1 VSELDLDQ
9 KLDMRR
15 AFWAAGSSTRLDVK
29 LGAFI
34 DPARSR
40 AKARAEDWTDL
51 DVLGV
56 TYGPMSGA
64 QFVVA
69 DCKTAKGRV
78 TERVFWL
85 RGVADLF
92 GAQAAFLT
100 RDSEIPEAARQ
111 LGVRLGV
118 ATFDARDR
126 AAFVEQLGDGQ
137 LPKAGAFLGRETVLR
152 WTRLTQ
158 ELPEAAARLQSYR
171 QSFYWLLR
179 PGRNLTA
186 LPTTLRGAAK
196 TFKPDQRWA
205 RAVLVDLAWLYLVAL
220 LAALDEVTQLHL
232 AEPHLGL
239 TQAMVGSEQERREK
253 EQLGKLLAE
262 LFTQIDPRLGQKLPR
277 VPVLPDYFDELLD
290 LATRLSRRRNEVN
303 GALRVLEFS
312 GVETI
317 ANAGASWPDA
327 FPGRDEREVKL
338 ASDVVRFLV
347 RAARLSPEFL
357 SLFDEVS
364 RTGPPGHSAGQ
375 VHGQSA
381 DAPATLPEH
390 SEEKVARKAS
400 LPEAGFFD
408 GALGASPD
416 RQAGTVVEPR
426 DGRG

>member
-1 VSELDLDQ
+1 MSELDLEQ

-40 AKARAEDWTDL
+40 ARAKAEDWTDL

-56 TYGPMSGA
+56 TYGPVGGA
-64 QFVVA
+64 QFFVA
-69 DCKTAKGRV
+69 DCKTSKGRV

-100 RDSEIPEAARQ
+100 RDSRIPEAARQ
-111 LGVRLGV
+111 LGVRLRI

-126 AAFVEQLGDGQ
+126 AAFLEQLGDAQ
-137 LPKAGAFLGRETVLR
+137 LPAAGSFLSKDAVVR

-158 ELPEAAARLQSYR
+158 EVPEAATRLQSYR
-171 QSFYWLLR
+171 QTFYWLLR

-186 LPTTLRGAAK
+186 LPTTLRGASK
-196 TFKPDQRWA
+196 VFNPEQRWA
-205 RAVLVDLAWLYLVAL
+205 RTTLVDLAWLYLVAL
-220 LAALDEVTQLHL
+220 LAALDEVTRLHL
-232 AEPHLGL
+232 AEPGVGL

-253 EQLGKLLAE
+253 EQLGELLAE
-262 LFTQIDPRLGQKLPR
+262 LFTQIDPSVGRKLPR
-277 VPVLPDYFDELLD
+277 VPVLPDYFDDLLD

-303 GALRVLEFS
+303 GALRVLEYA

-317 ANAGASWPDA
+317 ANSGARWPDA

-338 ASDVVRFLV
+338 ASDVIRFLV
-347 RAARLSPEFL
+347 RATGLDPAFVH
-357 SLFDEVS
+357 LFDEVAS
-364 RTGPPGHSAGQ
+364 ATPSGGRAGAEADPGQ
-375 VHGQSA
+375 
-381 DAPATLPEH
+381 T
-390 SEEKVARKAS
+390 R
-400 LPEAGFFD
+400 D
-408 GALGASPD
+408 GANGRPRSSSGSNLAATDGNGPGPGLFDEDLGAT
-416 RQAGTVVEPR
+416 GE
-426 DGRG
+426 

>member
-1 VSELDLDQ
+1 VSELDLGQ

-40 AKARAEDWTDL
+40 ARARAEDWTDL

-56 TYGPMSGA
+56 SYGPVSGA

-111 LGVRLGV
+111 LGVRLRI

-126 AAFVEQLGDGQ
+126 AAFLEQLGDAQ
-137 LPKAGAFLGRETVLR
+137 LPATGSFLEQDAVVR
-152 WTRLTQ
+152 WTRLTL

-171 QSFYWLLR
+171 QTFYWLLR

-196 TFKPDQRWA
+196 AFNPEQRWA
-205 RAVLVDLAWLYLVAL
+205 RAILVDLAWLYLVAL
-220 LAALDEVTQLHL
+220 LAALDEVTRLHL
-232 AEPHLGL
+232 AEPQVGL

-262 LFTQIDPRLGQKLPR
+262 LFTQIDPGVGRKLPR
-277 VPVLPDYFDELLD
+277 VPVLPDYFDDLLD

-303 GALRVLEFS
+303 GALRALEFT

-317 ANAGASWPDA
+317 ANAGARWPEA
-327 FPGRDEREVKL
+327 FPGRNEREVKL

-347 RAARLSPEFL
+347 RAARLPADFVP
-357 SLFDEVS
+357 LFDEAAS
-364 RTGPPGHSAGQ
+364 GGSAGQ
-375 VHGQSA
+375 AVRGEPSGG
-381 DAPATLPEH
+381 PL
-390 SEEKVARKAS
+390 V
-400 LPEAGFFD
+400 
-408 GALGASPD
+408 PD
-416 RQAGTVVEPR
+416 EPR
-426 DGRG
+426 HGAGQVANAKKGRRVIAREDGLFDQEIGAADDA

>member
-40 AKARAEDWTDL
+40 ARAKAEDWTDL

-56 TYGPMSGA
+56 MYGPVGGA
-64 QFVVA
+64 QFFVA

-100 RDSEIPEAARQ
+100 RDSQIPEAARQ
-111 LGVRLGV
+111 LGVRLRI
-118 ATFDARDR
+118 ATFDTRDR
-126 AAFVEQLGDGQ
+126 AAFLEQLGDAQ
-137 LPKAGAFLGRETVLR
+137 LPATGSFLGKDAVVR

-158 ELPEAAARLQSYR
+158 ESPDVAARLQSYR
-171 QSFYWLLR
+171 QTFYWLLR

-196 TFKPDQRWA
+196 AFNPEQRWA
-205 RAVLVDLAWLYLVAL
+205 RATLVDLAWLYLVAL
-220 LAALDEVTQLHL
+220 LAALDEVTRLHL
-232 AEPHLGL
+232 AEPGVGL

-253 EQLGKLLAE
+253 EQLGNLLAE
-262 LFTQIDPRLGQKLPR
+262 LFTRIDPNVGRKLPR
-277 VPVLPDYFDELLD
+277 VPVLPDYFDDLLD

-303 GALRVLEFS
+303 GALRVLEFG

-317 ANAGASWPDA
+317 ANGGARWPDA

-338 ASDVVRFLV
+338 ASDVIRFLV
-347 RAARLSPEFL
+347 RAAGLDPAFVQIFDDVASATPSAGSLDANDGGGQTRDVVKERRRTPTRPSPAATEVAAPDPG
-357 SLFDEVS
+357 LFD
-364 RTGPPGHSAGQ
+364 G
-375 VHGQSA
+375 
-381 DAPATLPEH
+381 DLNATDP
-390 SEEKVARKAS
+390 
-400 LPEAGFFD
+400 
-408 GALGASPD
+408 
-416 RQAGTVVEPR
+416 
-426 DGRG
+426 